1 MSQLQRTLSFKA
13 TYAIVVGSVIGS
25 GVFMKPA
32 VMAGQ
37 LGSAWLLILVWIVAG
52 LITLFG
58 ALSNA
63 EAAAM
68 FPETGGQYVFF
79 QKMYGEGFA
88 FVYGW
93 SAFAVFNTAGNA
105 SIAYVCAQYTEYFV
119 QLPRFSQAVEQSFQ
133 IPLPLI

>member
-68 FPETGGQYVFF
+68 FPETGGQYRVFC
-79 QKMYGEGFA
+79 A
-88 FVYGW
+88 
-93 SAFAVFNTAGNA
+93 TA
-105 SIAYVCAQYTEYFV
+105 
-119 QLPRFSQAVEQSFQ
+119 
-133 IPLPLI
+133 